1 MFHFLY
7 LSLYIFSKIYLSSHR
22 VAKLLEIDLIQVK
35 ADGMNFLSYQTLEAF
50 FSYSFFHLHLI
61 YLVTR

>member
-7 LSLYIFSKIYLSSHR
+7 LSINTFSKIYLSSHR

-35 ADGMNFLSYQTLEAF
+35 ADRINFL
-50 FSYSFFHLHLI
+50 
-61 YLVTR
+61 